1 MATTNPTV
9 DLAALGDAAGELM
22 HDMLG
27 LISLVEGRTALV
39 LGEMR
44 TGRTAVEE
52 AEAALQEC
60 RDLKLMVSEVA
71 AAFGGVP
78 VNARFR
84 PLELARSEIDRAVR
98 ISAPAE
104 VSLHSWIS
112 VDTEVAGPTSFFR
125 RALSN
130 LLRNALRHAESRV
143 DVSLLPRDQV
153 GRQGVMVVVEND
165 GQPIPAEIRARLFQV
180 GSHGGHG
187 GTGLG
192 LASAAW
198 VVDRLGG
205 TISNHAPQAL
215 SGARFEVWLP
225 TVRLRA
231 DAPPSTARP
240 GALSGRHLVVI
251 DDDISIQRVF
261 TRLFERAGAR
271 VTTPA
276 VPEAWAAALA
286 GADPDAV
293 LLDLNLGGRDG
304 VDLWREIAEHRPLL
318 ARRVIFVSGVSVGD
332 RAEQATL
339 TTRRPVLSK
348 ALDFDQLMRAI
359 EVEILL
365 SH

>member
-1 MATTNPTV
+1 MSSTTPTV

-44 TGRTAVEE
+44 AGRTAVEE

-71 AAFGGVP
+71 AAFSGVQT
-78 VNARFR
+78 NTRFR

-98 ISAPAE
+98 VSAPAE
-104 VSLHSWIS
+104 VGLQSWIS
-112 VDTEVAGPTSFFR
+112 VDTEVAGPSSFFR

-130 LLRNALRHAESRV
+130 LLRNALRHAEGRV
-143 DVSLLPRDQV
+143 HVSLLPRQEA
-153 GRQGVMVVVEND
+153 GREGVLLVVEND
-165 GQPIPAEIRARLFQV
+165 GAEIPDETRARLFRI
-180 GSHGGHG
+180 GSHEGAG

-198 VVDRLGG
+198 VVERLGG
-205 TISNHAPQAL
+205 SIANRDPQEL
-215 SGARFEVWLP
+215 GGARFEIWLP
-225 TVRLRA
+225 TLRLRA
-231 DAPPSTARP
+231 ETPGAPARA

-251 DDDISIQRVF
+251 DDDASIQRVF

-276 VPEAWAAALA
+276 SPEAWADALA
-286 GADPDAV
+286 GAEPDAI

-304 VDLWREIAEHRPLL
+304 VDLWRELAERRPRL
-318 ARRVIFVSGVSVGD
+318 ARRVIFVSGVTVGE
-332 RAEQATL
+332 RAELATIA
-339 TTRRPVLSK
+339 TGRPVLSK
-348 ALDFDQLMRAI
+348 ALDFEQLMRAI

-365 SH
+365 SE